1 MIRIEAD
8 DHEIRQ
14 LLAELKAKL
23 GNATEAM
30 DEIGELVKLSVKRNF
45 EAEGRPQ
52 RWPKSARAQAEGGQT
67 LSDTGRLRNSF
78 SHRAGPFAVEIGT
91 NVQYAAIHHFGGV
104 IRAKRAKALA
114 VPGIGLRRSV
124 RMPARP
130 FLLLQEQDKALMLKI
145 LGRYLAAD

>member
-1 MIRIEAD
+1 MIRIDAD
-8 DHEIRQ
+8 DHEIQ
-14 LLAELKAKL
+14 AALQALKRKL
-23 GNATEAM
+23 GNASEAM

-52 RWPKSARAQAEGGQT
+52 RWPKSRRAQEQGGQT
-67 LSDTGRLRNSF
+67 LSHTNNLRNNF

-130 FLLLQEQDKALMLKI
+130 FLMLQDQDKALMLKI

>member
-1 MIRIEAD
+1 MLRIEAD
-8 DHEIRQ
+8 NHEIRQ

-23 GNATEAM
+23 GNASEAM

-52 RWPKSARAQAEGGQT
+52 RWPKSARAKAEGGQT
-67 LSDTGRLRNSF
+67 LSHTNNLRNSF
-78 SHRAGPFAVEIGT
+78 NHRVGPFAVEIGT

-124 RMPARP
+124 SMPARP
-130 FLLLQEQDKALMLKI
+130 FLMLQDQDKALMLKI